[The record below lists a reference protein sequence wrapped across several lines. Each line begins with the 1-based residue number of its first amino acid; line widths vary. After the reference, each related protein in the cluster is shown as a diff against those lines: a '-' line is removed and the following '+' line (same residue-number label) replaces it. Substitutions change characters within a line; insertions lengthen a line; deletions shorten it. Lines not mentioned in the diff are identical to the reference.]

1 MLQVR
6 GCVAAFI
13 SFYLVHSGLK
23 KNSLSKS
30 GSLAAF
36 VVGFVS
42 MSSSYRFGLILL
54 LFYYSSTKLTKYKL
68 EQKSKLEEGFT
79 ISAARD
85 WKQVFASSLLAIV
98 VAASHFLI
106 IGDDMNVDFASGST
120 YMDIFYIMDGSLS
133 HRRLSAVLQ
142 VMYVA
147 HFATA
152 NADTWASEVGMLAKN
167 KPRLITSFFMREVPA
182 GTNGGVSV
190 LGTVASAAGGAF
202 IGFVYYALTFLYPA
216 SITPQYP
223 MIIVGLI
230 CGIIGSLIDSFLGAT
245 VQATYYSQKKQ
256 QIIKHYN
263 SESSSKKDDD
273 DVIRVCGMDILSNE
287 AVNFL
292 SIGITMIIGAIV
304 APVVFQAFE

>member
-1 MLQVR
+1 
-6 GCVAAFI
+6 
-13 SFYLVHSGLK
+13 
-23 KNSLSKS
+23 
-30 GSLAAF
+30 
-36 VVGFVS
+36 
-42 MSSSYRFGLILL
+42 
-54 LFYYSSTKLTKYKL
+54 
-68 EQKSKLEEGFT
+68 
-79 ISAARD
+79 
-85 WKQVFASSLLAIV
+85 
-98 VAASHFLI
+98 
-106 IGDDMNVDFASGST
+106 
-120 YMDIFYIMDGSLS
+120 
-133 HRRLSAVLQ
+133 
-142 VMYVA
+142 
-147 HFATA
+147 
-152 NADTWASEVGMLAKN
+152 
-167 KPRLITSFFMREVPA
+167 MREVPA